1 MFVKFFDS
9 PQTALLTYDICNV
22 TRYDKQKLPD
32 IFVRIY
38 GKLSGSIHDR
48 RTPDEHF
55 IVVDKAW
62 ALYIVKGALDI
73 DELYSGS

>member
-48 RTPDEHF
+48 RTPDEHS
-55 IVVDKAW
+55 IVVDFRVSLIYCKRSFG
-62 ALYIVKGALDI
+62 YR
-73 DELYSGS
+73 